1 LRSLTICDSGARCSN
16 RSTRLCWWCCC
27 DQRRQKPIER
37 LDQGKHQRQLSLA
50 ATRDDADGEPKRK
63 PVRAVDEKIPFLM
76 TGRTVR
82 IPGLR
87 FDKTGK
93 LVRDGRR
100 LSVSARLRQNGS
112 SACGS
117 SAEASLTDATVVRRT
132 TKRPPASVSIAELNE
147 TTGVRP
153 CVACG
158 ERPRLARC
166 SDARRACRP
175 TPRATASSPRR
186 RWGSRRRRSSVAP
199 ARRRVALSWR

>member
-1 LRSLTICDSGARCSN
+1 
-16 RSTRLCWWCCC
+16 
-27 DQRRQKPIER
+27 
-37 LDQGKHQRQLSLA
+37 
-50 ATRDDADGEPKRK
+50 
-63 PVRAVDEKIPFLM
+63 M
-76 TGRTVR
+76 TGRTIR

-166 SDARRACRP
+166 CDARRASRP

-199 ARRRVALSWR
+199 ARLKSLSTLSPEGTIVARAFVGPKPSLKRFVRPCSPPQIAKAADRRWTEAYQAQNRRAVAAWSERNPEAVRARA